1 MDEVINGVTALV
13 ARFKASENDL
23 TKTSSTYSETEARS
37 EYIDPFFE
45 LLDWDMSN
53 RQGIPNSIKDVVR
66 EESQQRESSTK
77 RPDYT
82 FRIAGQR
89 KFFVEAKRPSV
100 DIRSNSSSAIQVR
113 SYGWT
118 ASLPISILTNFR
130 TLRVY
135 DTTIQPREGDGPDVA
150 LLMTIDYNDLVDHI
164 ETLHR
169 LFNRD
174 NVANHSIETHFN
186 AQVASGVQINST
198 FIGIINDWRI
208 KVANDLNTRYPSL
221 DINFLNDVSQK
232 IINRIIFIRMCEDR
246 GIEGKDRLLNV
257 AKQKDFIE
265 VRSLFRQLDDRYNTG
280 LFDVENDRLQDSYV
294 IDAQLFC
301 DIVETIYFPQAPYN
315 FSVLD
320 ADFLGQVYEVFLAK
334 QLFHGENHDL
344 YIADKPSNEGREIVT
359 TPQPIVN
366 EIVRRVFASKINS
379 LITENQFSY
388 ETLVA
393 LKILDIAVGS
403 SRFLMRAFDELVDA
417 AINVL
422 RAAGDTERVYQ
433 IHENEFR
440 LSFAAKKQLLQSC
453 LFGIDIDYNA
463 VEVARFSLIIKLLE
477 DENEATIPTGRK
489 ILPNLDQNIVWGNS
503 VVNTDFVARTQND
516 PAITVPFD
524 IVQSPLPNSFDIVI
538 GNPPYV
544 KTEEMKQKTPTE
556 FEYYKRKYQTPYK
569 QFDKY
574 FVFIERSLQLLNDRG
589 VLGMVIP
596 NKWITIESGE
606 KLRALLAS
614 NNLIDE
620 IVDFGSNQVFAE
632 RSTYVCLL
640 MLNKQR
646 HESFAY
652 RYVSSY
658 DEFKSNPSH
667 VGIHASLN
675 ILRLANGSSWVI
687 PADEREKLLL
697 NAMLNNSIR
706 LGNLCTVF
714 NGIQTSAEDVYPIRN
729 YSIHGGQISFEHQGN
744 QYQIESELTRPYLL
758 NSNIVMSYKS
768 LQEDGRIIFPYYFDD
783 DVPKPIPP
791 ERLQREFPLA
801 WAYFNSHKAR
811 LEKRSVNP
819 PPPEGVFYAYG
830 RHQALESAFKPN
842 KIIYSVN
849 QKGDKYAIDYLGTGF
864 ASGGTAGE
872 VAITN
877 PTNDYAIEFILGYLN
892 QPFSEFFL
900 RKRGS
905 PFRGGY
911 FSRGSAVISDLPI
924 PILDLTNPDHQL
936 AHDRIV
942 NHVRR
947 LIEIQDLI
955 PTASGR
961 NIEALKTE
969 QQRIKNEMSQIFAN
983 LIDLTIEFIH
993 SIVLPGEEVLSNQSD
1008 NL

>member
-1 MDEVINGVTALV
+1 MTELSDGIAALV
-13 ARFKASENDL
+13 ARFQASERDL
-23 TKTSSTYSETEARS
+23 IKASSTYSETEARS
-37 EYIDPFFE
+37 EYIDPLFE
-45 LLDWDMSN
+45 LLNWDMSN
-53 RQGIPNSIKDVVR
+53 RLGMPNSIKDVVR
-66 EESQQRESSTK
+66 EESQQRELSTK

-100 DIRSNSSSAIQVR
+100 DIRSNASSAMQVR

-130 TLRVY
+130 TFRVY
-135 DTTIQPREGDGPDVA
+135 DTTIPPRDGDGPDVA
-150 LLMTIDYNDLVDHI
+150 LLMTIDYNDIVDHI
-164 ETLHR
+164 ETLHL
-169 LFNRD
+169 LFNRH
-174 NVANHSIETHFN
+174 NVANNSIEKHFN
-186 AQVASGVQINST
+186 TQVTNAIQINST

-208 KVANDLNTRYPSL
+208 KVASDLNSRYPGL

-246 GIEGKDRLLNV
+246 GIEGKERLLNV
-257 AKQKDFIE
+257 AKQKNFIE

-280 LFDVENDRLQDSYV
+280 LFDVENDRLQDSYA

-320 ADFLGQVYEVFLAK
+320 ADFLGQVYEVYLAK
-334 QLFHGENHDL
+334 QLFHGENNEL
-344 YIADKPSNEGREIVT
+344 YISDKPSNEGREIVT
-359 TPQPIVN
+359 TPQPVVN
-366 EIVRRVFASKINS
+366 EIVRRAFASKFKS
-379 LITENQFSY
+379 LITERQFSY
-388 ETLVA
+388 ETLVN

-417 AINVL
+417 AIKAL
-422 RAAGDTERVYQ
+422 RDAGDTEKVYQ

-440 LSFAAKKQLLQSC
+440 LSFTAKKQLLQSC

-477 DENEATIPTGRK
+477 DENEATIPSGRK

-503 VVNTDFVARTQND
+503 VVNTDFVARTEND
-516 PAITVPFD
+516 SSTTVPFNL
-524 IVQSPLPNSFDIVI
+524 VQSPLPNNFDIVI

-556 FEYYKRKYQTPYK
+556 FEYYKHKYQTPHK

-574 FVFIERSLQLLNDRG
+574 FIFIERSLQLLNDHG
-589 VLGMVIP
+589 ILGMVIP
-596 NKWITIESGE
+596 NKWITIEAGE

-640 MLNKQR
+640 MLNKQI

-652 RYVSSY
+652 RYVASY
-658 DEFKSNPSH
+658 DEFKSNPSDIG
-667 VGIHASLN
+667 VHASLN
-675 ILRLANGSSWVI
+675 ILKLTNGSSWVI
-687 PADEREKLLL
+687 PANEREKILL
-697 NAMLNNSIR
+697 NAILDNSIR
-706 LGNLCTVF
+706 LGDLCTVF

-729 YSIHGGQISFEHQGN
+729 YSIHGNQITFEYKGS
-744 QYQIESELTRPYLL
+744 QYRIEAELTKPYLL

-768 LQEDGRIIFPYYFDD
+768 LHEDGRIIFPYYFDND
-783 DVPKPIPP
+783 IPKPIPS
-791 ERLQREFPLA
+791 EILQTQFPLA
-801 WAYFNSHKAR
+801 WTYFNSHKTR

-819 PPPEGVFYAYG
+819 TPPEGIFYAYG
-830 RHQALESAFKPN
+830 RHQALESAFRPN

-849 QKGDKYAIDYLGTGF
+849 QKGDKYAIDYIGTGF

-877 PTNDYAIEFILGYLN
+877 PINDYAIEFILAYLN

-911 FSRGSAVISDLPI
+911 FSRGSAVISDLPV
-924 PILDLTNPDHQL
+924 PILDLITNPHHQQI
-936 AHDRIV
+936 HNNIV
-942 NHVRR
+942 DYVKR
-947 LIEIQDLI
+947 LIEIQELI
-955 PTASGR
+955 PTSSGR
-961 NIEALKTE
+961 NIEALKAE
-969 QQRIKNEMSQIFAN
+969 QKFIKHEIGQIFAN
-983 LIDLTIEFIH
+983 LIGLTTEFIH
-993 SIVLPGEEVLSNQSD
+993 SIVLPGEE
-1008 NL
+1008 